1 MTDASQPRTARRTT
15 LSIAV
20 LGAALLG
27 LMAFAPFAS
36 AASDPVASGSTTV
49 TLNSGFVKS
58 LNNKGVKVLKVNPA
72 KLKGTKA
79 TFPVTGGEMDPTTGV
94 GNLTHSG
101 GLKFKSGKKSATVKA
116 LVLNT
121 AKKSLTAK
129 VAGKKMKF
137 ASVAGY
143 TFTRNGFGVNI
154 SVKKLKLTGSAA
166 SQLNKKL
173 GFKTKP
179 KPFTGNK
186 LIGSA
191 KGEAQP
197 STVTILPGGNVD
209 FAANATTLGKLV
221 KVKVGVETLAP
232 TTSTVPGLYSFPI
245 SGGTISPTA
254 TAGIVQTSG
263 GLKLVQKLQTSPTTA
278 LETEITLGSF
288 FVDLSAKTISVEV
301 VAISNVESEPGKKPL
316 NLGNIGR
323 SSIADLTLTGA
334 TVTADPA
341 TRTVTVLNAAATLQ
355 PVSAE
360 VLDGFVKFYEGF
372 EKAGGLPKVSPEHIQ
387 SGDPLGT
394 FSFTAQT
401 Q

>member
-1 MTDASQPRTARRTT
+1 MTDASQPRTARGTT

-20 LGAALLG
+20 LAAALFAL
-27 LMAFAPFAS
+27 LAFAPFAS

-72 KLKGTKA
+72 KLKGMKA

-191 KGEAQP
+191 KGEVQP
-197 STVTILPGGNVD
+197 STVTILPGGNVS
-209 FAANATTLGKLV
+209 FAANATTLGKLAKVQV
-221 KVKVGVETLAP
+221 KVETLAP

-245 SGGTISPTA
+245 SGGTIAPTA

-263 GLKLVQKLQTSPTTA
+263 GLKLIQKLQTGATSF
-278 LETEITLGSF
+278 LETEITLGNF
-288 FVDLSAKTISVEV
+288 FVDLSAKTVSVEV
-301 VAISNVESEPGKKPL
+301 IAKSNVESEPGKKPL
-316 NLGNIGR
+316 DLGNIGR

-341 TRTVTVLNAAATLQ
+341 TRTVTVLNAPATLQ

-360 VLDGFVKFYEGF
+360 VLDGFVKFYEAF
-372 EKAGGLPKVSPEHIQ
+372 EKGGGLPKVSPEHIN